1 MSSSPGT
8 PVPSPQ
14 SGIYDI
20 SDQARI
26 DAIVAFEFSFSE
38 MEKLALE
45 TLARTGRDP
54 FYCFELSMS
63 MMRLRRKVNDLR
75 FKSKQ
80 PPLPSGVKT

>member
-1 MSSSPGT
+1 MSSSPST
-8 PVPSPQ
+8 PVASPA

-20 SDQARI
+20 SDQSRI
-26 DAIVAFEFSFSE
+26 DAIVAFELQFSE

-54 FYCFELSMS
+54 LYCFELAMS
-63 MMRLRRKVNDLR
+63 MLRLKRKVNDLR

-80 PPLPSGVKT
+80 PKTPGASV

>member
-1 MSSSPGT
+1 MSTSPSS
-8 PVPSPQ
+8 PVPSTA

-26 DAIVAFEFSFSE
+26 SAIIAYELSFSE

-54 FYCFELSMS
+54 LYCFELSMS
-63 MMRLRRKVNDLR
+63 MMRLKRTLNDLR
-75 FKSKQ
+75 FKAKQ
-80 PPLPSGVKT
+80 PQPPAT